1 MTMLVQA
8 DLRSGNRYLTCWI
21 EPRATTGDR
30 ITLKNSAEPALLWDV
45 LRVGEPRAAT
55 DIKRGWNNNI

>member
-1 MTMLVQA
+1 MLVQA

-21 EPRATTGDR
+21 EPRAAIGDR
-30 ITLKNSAEPALLWDV
+30 ITLKNSAEPTRLWDV
-45 LRVGEPRAAT
+45 LRIGQARPAT